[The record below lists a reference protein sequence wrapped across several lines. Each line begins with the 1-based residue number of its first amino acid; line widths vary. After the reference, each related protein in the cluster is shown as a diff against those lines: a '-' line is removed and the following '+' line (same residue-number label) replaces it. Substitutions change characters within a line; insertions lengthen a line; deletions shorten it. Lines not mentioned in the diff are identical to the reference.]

1 MRLGEGLGT
10 CDVPDRMENFM
21 ESRCKYPANH
31 FVAAKISQ
39 NEDGNPTYPGCL
51 QINYAGKS
59 RSPWGHFLVQYTTCF
74 FSDTRPHTIHA
85 KDLQHST
92 MTTELTNCIITQ
104 LTPSWDQRLGMFVGG
119 SKYSFMSHLP
129 YQAQPY
135 HSGTVLLASFPG
147 LKSQLMRGK
156 TST

>member
-51 QINYAGKS
+51 RINYAGKS
-59 RSPWGHFLVQYTTCF
+59 RSPWGHFLVQT
-74 FSDTRPHTIHA
+74 
-85 KDLQHST
+85 
-92 MTTELTNCIITQ
+92 
-104 LTPSWDQRLGMFVGG
+104 
-119 SKYSFMSHLP
+119 LP
-129 YQAQPY
+129 ASSVILPPY
-135 HSGTVLLASFPG
+135 HTRKGFTTQQHDHRAN
-147 LKSQLMRGK
+147 QLHHYA
-156 TST
+156 THS